1 VCSDHAG
8 RANKINDLRNS
19 FRRRAKG
26 KLTINS
32 PTERAHSRAIGGN
45 LARLLPWTRPHSR
58 ASLVR
63 ESEGSVSTTFD
74 LIAVRS
80 DKSVVH

>member
-1 VCSDHAG
+1 MIAQAIFQSLPGVGKERCPPKAKVVCSNHAG

-32 PTERAHSRAIGGN
+32 PTERTHSRAIGGN
-45 LARLLPWTRPHSR
+45 LAGLLPWTRP
-58 ASLVR
+58 
-63 ESEGSVSTTFD
+63 
-74 LIAVRS
+74 RS
-80 DKSVVH
+80 